1 MTHALIPPMTNDYFS
16 RQVAETLRI
25 NQNLQEIE
33 HPSTKKLPIYW
44 KLDVNLVNQYPKYPN
59 GCEAATIVML
69 LNYYGIDI
77 TLEEWITNYLPQKEV
92 YEKNGKRYGPNPAHY
107 YAGDPTSEKRG
118 WGCFEPVIQEGI
130 QNLLKDLNQTEKIH
144 INTNNKKE
152 SLNSLSNLS
161 SPIMIWTTIDY
172 LEVTEIYEWF
182 HYDSK
187 ETYTYPK
194 NSHVVLITGVDNNYY
209 YINDPLKNEKNI
221 KVEKE
226 QLEKSFDSMGRQAIY
241 LNQTLI

>member
-1 MTHALIPPMTNDYFS
+1 MTNDYFS
-16 RQVAETLRI
+16 KQVTETLRI
-25 NQNLQEIE
+25 KQNPQEIE

-118 WGCFEPVIQEGI
+118 PA
-130 QNLLKDLNQTEKIH
+130 
-144 INTNNKKE
+144 
-152 SLNSLSNLS
+152 
-161 SPIMIWTTIDY
+161 P
-172 LEVTEIYEWF
+172 
-182 HYDSK
+182 
-187 ETYTYPK
+187 
-194 NSHVVLITGVDNNYY
+194 
-209 YINDPLKNEKNI
+209 
-221 KVEKE
+221 
-226 QLEKSFDSMGRQAIY
+226 
-241 LNQTLI
+241 